1 MESKVLGGWLDLGE
15 MYLCESVGLV
25 YRSVC
30 ILLSVICVR
39 VSKKGTDWEGVETVN
54 FTRGW
59 QELRYGSSG
68 TYYMGVIISQNRDDV
83 VHVSPEPYG
92 GDGEVWGNLIFP

>member
-1 MESKVLGGWLDLGE
+1 MDSNVWGGWLDLGD

-59 QELRYGSSG
+59 QELRYVSSG
-68 TYYMGVIISQNRDDV
+68 TWASSSVRIVIMSSMYRLSHMGVMGRLGAILFSHR
-83 VHVSPEPYG
+83 
-92 GDGEVWGNLIFP
+92 